1 MHIPISPN
9 SNHFFL
15 FHLLDAFIEENI
27 HDRFSCCKIN
37 LYMITTDTFLPSV
50 LKKECGAKVKISFA
64 TDSPINGDQKSV
76 FSEISKKTSNTKNV
90 LLVFFSN
97 FSNLNDFCLNL
108 LFIAI
113 KSFHFYQITL

>member
-64 TDSPINGDQKSV
+64 IDSPINGVQKSG
-76 FSEISKKTSNTKNV
+76 FSEISKKTRVGQK
-90 LLVFFSN
+90 
-97 FSNLNDFCLNL
+97 
-108 LFIAI
+108 
-113 KSFHFYQITL
+113 